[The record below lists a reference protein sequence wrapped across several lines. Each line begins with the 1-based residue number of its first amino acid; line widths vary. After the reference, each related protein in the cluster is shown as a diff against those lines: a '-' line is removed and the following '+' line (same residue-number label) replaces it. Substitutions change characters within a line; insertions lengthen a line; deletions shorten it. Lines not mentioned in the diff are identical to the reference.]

1 MTYANRSAEHA
12 VVKHSRTTDIDMKS
26 MCACDIEEQRSVEVL
41 VDWAE
46 AARWVTEHVPC
57 DLIDLNMGCPVPR
70 VVTRGAGAALMRD
83 PSLVERLVGAVVNAT
98 SLPVTA
104 KTRSGWAEGERNAVD
119 VARAVEAAGGVAIA
133 VHARTRS
140 QRHEGPVDWPLL
152 ASVREAVSIPV
163 IGNGGIVNAEGA
175 LAMRSATGVD
185 AVMIGRGALGNPW
198 IFRSIE
204 RAWRGEP
211 DAPPTLDER
220 IADYLFGVPVH
231 RPFRSS
237 AVAPVVYKLPAL
249 LSALESGAERVLY
262 TDVDVVWLQSPL
274 PYFQGFRAGFGAARD
289 PDDLVEPGGWQA
301 DYEREGAIDGV
312 SPCCRGAFG
321 VNAGRHTRLEPLAS
335 APLPRCPRR
344 LPTPS
349 VHRPPLRGPPPRPRG
364 ATRRGSNAGPSPRP
378 AARICSLPR

>member
-1 MTYANRSAEHA
+1 MPLKFGPVSVDAVSVLAPMAGMTDVVFRGLCREQGCGLVYTELVRADCLIRGDARSLRLAE
-12 VVKHSRTTDIDMKS
+12 TFP
-26 MCACDIEEQRSVEVL
+26 EERPVGVQLYHHEPEVL
-41 VDWAE
+41 AE

-220 IADYLFGVPVH
+220 IEVLERHLRSATEANLRWAH
-231 RPFRSS
+231 RGKKRLSS
-237 AVAPVVYKLPAL
+237 EL
-249 LSALESGAERVLY
+249 
-262 TDVDVVWLQSPL
+262 
-274 PYFQGFRAGFGAARD
+274 RAMRFVRGH
-289 PDDLVEPGGWQA
+289 LVG
-301 DYEREGAIDGV
+301 YV
-312 SPCCRGAFG
+312 
-321 VNAGRHTRLEPLAS
+321 
-335 APLPRCPRR
+335 
-344 LPTPS
+344 
-349 VHRPPLRGPPPRPRG
+349 
-364 ATRRGSNAGPSPRP
+364 RGSNGEREFLRELNELTSIPQVLDAVRGAWLSRNERGCGPKDCDSSS
-378 AARICSLPR
+378 AAA